1 MAGFLCT
8 KVSLFGPWTQ
18 VVWRRNCTW
27 MQIRLGCQVLGWCG
41 KQRSILRLGVLVPA
55 GLSLPHLLRP
65 ALCKH
70 KYHTSSQNLMLTLE
84 HSQMNTTFDWSKFL
98 EYLSPEWLWLLL
110 AIAAALVVSVLNIQI
125 PLEMG
130 RLVNVV
136 AGFTPGGSLG
146 TYLERL
152 SLPALHLCALYLT
165 QGCFTF
171 LYISFLSH
179 LGERLSVRLRTSLFH
194 SLLQSHISFFDT
206 HRTGELVNRLTADV
220 QDFKSSFKM
229 VISQGLR
236 STTQTLGCFVSL
248 YLISPQMAGVV
259 AVALPV
265 VIGVGSLIGATLR
278 QWSRQAQQQVAVST
292 CVAQE
297 ALSNVRTV
305 RAFAMEDY
313 EVDLYSRDLRTSQ
326 SYNERLGFGIAAFQ
340 ALSNITVNGAFVKFL
355 YSITRTCLWV
365 I

>member
-1 MAGFLCT
+1 
-8 KVSLFGPWTQ
+8 
-18 VVWRRNCTW
+18 
-27 MQIRLGCQVLGWCG
+27 
-41 KQRSILRLGVLVPA
+41 
-55 GLSLPHLLRP
+55 
-65 ALCKH
+65 
-70 KYHTSSQNLMLTLE
+70 
-84 HSQMNTTFDWSKFL
+84 
-98 EYLSPEWLWLLL
+98 
-110 AIAAALVVSVLNIQI
+110 VVSVLNIQI

-152 SLPALHLCALYLT
+152 SLPALHLSGLYLT
-165 QGCFTF
+165 QGLFTF

-179 LGERLSVRLRTSLFH
+179 LGERLSTRLRTSLFH

-248 YLISPQMAGVV
+248 YLISPHMAGVV

-265 VIGVGSLIGATLR
+265 IIGVGSNWCHLETMVTTGTTTGCCIYVC
-278 QWSRQAQQQVAVST
+278 SRGGSEQCENSA
-292 CVAQE
+292 
-297 ALSNVRTV
+297 
-305 RAFAMEDY
+305 
-313 EVDLYSRDLRTSQ
+313 
-326 SYNERLGFGIAAFQ
+326 GICHGG
-340 ALSNITVNGAFVKFL
+340 L
-355 YSITRTCLWV
+355 
-365 I
+365 